1 MRSSNDTTAHYNSI
15 ATIYQTYEILG
26 FIINNILFLCL
37 LVYKYRKKADKT
49 DENFHEP
56 IFNQLFYNSAV
67 CLAINDICTLVSFV
81 IGDPGK
87 AISAEVY
94 IFSLAVLLE
103 MLFMWL
109 ASVMF
114 AIITV
119 FSFLAAIQRIV
130 ILYIPNYKYLV
141 IGNCLKLE
149 MCLVY
154 VSIIHYSIIVFQQGE
169 IGKKL
174 TYNMKQAL
182 YIYNVIILAMS
193 LISGVIYF
201 HIYRIMKK
209 LTIIDNGTYLLYQ
222 FVPIHTI
229 LLTYEII
236 EFIVNNI
243 LFLCL
248 LVYKYRKKADTTD
261 ENFHEPIFNQL
272 FYNCAVC
279 LAINDICTLCTFV
292 IEAPEEVVSVE
303 VFVYSL
309 LATLDILF
317 MFLVSVMFAIITVF
331 SFLASIQ
338 RIIILHIPNY
348 KYLVI
353 GNCLQ
358 LEICLVYVSIIHYSV
373 IVFQQVALHKPLTY
387 NMKQALYIYNIIIL
401 AMSLISGVIYF
412 HIYRILRKLK
422 TGDNGTYFLY
432 QFVPIHTILLNLFPP
447 KPKLL
452 IGTITSVYI
461 FLLIKSREVSQ
472 LRVVT

>member
-1 MRSSNDTTAHYNSI
+1 MILAVRSRNDTDSYNGI
-15 ATIYQTYEILG
+15 ATI
-26 FIINNILFLCL
+26 
-37 LVYKYRKKADKT
+37 
-49 DENFHEP
+49 
-56 IFNQLFYNSAV
+56 
-67 CLAINDICTLVSFV
+67 
-81 IGDPGK
+81 
-87 AISAEVY
+87 
-94 IFSLAVLLE
+94 
-103 MLFMWL
+103 
-109 ASVMF
+109 
-114 AIITV
+114 
-119 FSFLAAIQRIV
+119 IQ
-130 ILYIPNYKYLV
+130 
-141 IGNCLKLE
+141 
-149 MCLVY
+149 
-154 VSIIHYSIIVFQQGE
+154 
-169 IGKKL
+169 
-174 TYNMKQAL
+174 
-182 YIYNVIILAMS
+182 
-193 LISGVIYF
+193 
-201 HIYRIMKK
+201 
-209 LTIIDNGTYLLYQ
+209 
-222 FVPIHTI
+222 
-229 LLTYEII
+229 TYEII

-303 VFVYSL
+303 AFVYSL

-432 QFVPIHTILLNLFPP
+432 QFVPIHTILLIHSVANLVAELLDQYS
-447 KPKLL
+447 KSIYKLNISMLFYL
-452 IGTITSVYI
+452 IFVPNIPGVVSLSYI
-461 FLLIKSREVSQ
+461 VSQ
-472 LRVVT
+472 KNFRHLFTRIALSMWREISS